1 MSELTNEQRQ
11 ELQIQNLKSRILDT
25 QDALTQA
32 QAQTKE
38 LADTLTDIVQV
49 IELPATENGQVNLA
63 DIVATIG
70 AIVEERD
77 SLKAASVEGE

>member
-38 LADTLTDIVQV
+38 LADVLTSIVQA
-49 IELPATENGQVNLA
+49 IELPAPENGQVQLA
-63 DIVATIG
+63 DIVSAVE

-77 SLKAASVEGE
+77 SLKAATVEGE